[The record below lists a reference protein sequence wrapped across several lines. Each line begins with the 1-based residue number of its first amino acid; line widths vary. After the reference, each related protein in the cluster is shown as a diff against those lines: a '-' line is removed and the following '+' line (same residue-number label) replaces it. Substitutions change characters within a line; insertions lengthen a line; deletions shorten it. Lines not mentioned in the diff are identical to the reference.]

1 MQTTN
6 MLKKAQA
13 RRRQGGFTLI
23 ELISVII
30 ILGILAAVITP
41 KYFDMTSKAQQASY
55 DGALSEGTARLNMA
69 YASYIMET
77 TKKPADVLSDG
88 PGGGLS
94 NSTLLDLDSGK
105 VNIGDY
111 DIVYANPTGDPL
123 AVKISLYTKGGTGDP
138 VKEKTVPWP
147 N

>member
-6 MLKKAQA
+6 MLKRAQD

-41 KYFDMTSKAQQASY
+41 KYFDMTSKAQTAAW

-77 TKKPADVLSDG
+77 TKKPANVLSDG
-88 PGGGLS
+88 AAGGLS
-94 NSTLLDLDSGK
+94 NSTLMDLASGK

-111 DIVYANPTGDPL
+111 DLVYSDPAGDPKL
-123 AVKISLYTKGGTGDP
+123 VTITLYPKGGTTS
-138 VKEKTVPWP
+138 VRTKTVPWP